1 MKHST
6 LTLLVLLSSVGFAQ
20 QALTETAFLSMVK
33 QNHPLIKISDLQ
45 PKYGDAYLIKAKGGF
60 DPKIAGTLNQKYFD
74 GKQYY
79 SVGDYGIKYPTWYG
93 LTVKSGVESNRGTYL
108 DPQAKTPSGGLFYGG
123 IGANLGQGML
133 IDQRRADLWSAKIN
147 VQSSDEERR
156 LQVNKLLYE
165 TGYAYWDW
173 FLAFHA
179 REILQDAY
187 DVALERF
194 IAVQQTAILGDR
206 AFIDTVEA
214 GLQVQQRLSLLRDA
228 EANYKEKCNAQ
239 STYLWSEKQEPLVL
253 SETTQPTSQNDWI
266 ASAEIP
272 FHADSL
278 LNQHPYLKITS
289 FKVDMLEIDRK
300 LKADRLKPVVQL
312 NYNILNEPVNY
323 NPFSDLDITDYKWGF
338 SIEMPLFLRKERGEL
353 KLASLKIEE
362 TQLNLVQLK
371 AQLNLKINNAR
382 IDLANSIAQL
392 EIYQRSVT
400 DSKALL
406 DAERNMFENG
416 ESSLFLINM
425 RELNYI
431 QSQLKYLEWQAKNKQ
446 IGYSLGF
453 ATATLF

>member
-1 MKHST
+1 MKNVT
-6 LTLLVLLSSVGFAQ
+6 IILFVLLACKGLAQ
-20 QALTETAFLSMVK
+20 QALTEDAFIAIVK
-33 QNHPLIKISDLQ
+33 QNHPMVKISNLQ
-45 PKYGDAYLIKAKGGF
+45 PNFGEAYLMKAKGGF
-60 DPKIAGTLNQKYFD
+60 DPKITGSLNQKYFD

-93 LTVKSGVESNRGTYL
+93 ITAKAGVENNRGTYL

-147 VQSSDEERR
+147 LQSSDEERR
-156 LQVNKLLYE
+156 LQINKLLYE

-173 FLAFHA
+173 FLAFHS
-179 REILQDAY
+179 RKILQDAY
-187 DVALERF
+187 NVALERF
-194 IAVQQTAILGDR
+194 IAVQQTANLGDR

-228 EANYKEKCNAQ
+228 EANYLEKCNVQ
-239 STYLWSEKQEPLVL
+239 STYLWSDQQEPMEL
-253 SETTQPTSQNDWI
+253 SETSQPTSQKEWV

-272 FHADSL
+272 LQADSL
-278 LNQHPYLKITS
+278 LNNHPYLKITS
-289 FKVDMLEIDRK
+289 FKLDMLEIDRK
-300 LKADRLKPVVQL
+300 LKTDRLKPLVQL

-323 NPFSDLDITDYKWGF
+323 NPFSDLDINDYKWGF
-338 SIEMPLFLRKERGEL
+338 AIEMPLFLRKERGDV

-362 TQLNLVQLK
+362 TQLNLAQLK

-382 IDLANSIAQL
+382 IDLANSLNQL
-392 EIYQRSVT
+392 DIYARSVT

-446 IGYSLGF
+446 FGYSLGF

>member
-1 MKHST
+1 MKHFT
-6 LTLLVLLSSVGFAQ
+6 LTLLVLISSVVFAQ

-33 QNHPLIKISDLQ
+33 QNHPLIKISNLQ

-60 DPKIAGTLNQKYFD
+60 DPKIAGSLNQKYFD

-93 LTVKSGVESNRGTYL
+93 LTLKTGVESNRGTYL

-147 VQSSDEERR
+147 LQSSEEERR

-239 STYLWSEKQEPLVL
+239 STYLWSEQQEPLVL
-253 SETTQPTSQNDWI
+253 SESTQPSSQKDWI

-272 FHADSL
+272 FKTDSL

-300 LKADRLKPVVQL
+300 LKADRLKPTVQL

-323 NPFSDLDITDYKWGF
+323 NPFSDLDINDYKWGF

-362 TQLNLVQLK
+362 TQLNLAQLK
-371 AQLNLKINNAR
+371 AQLNMKINNAR
-382 IDLANSIAQL
+382 IDLSNSIDQL

>member
-1 MKHST
+1 MKHFT
-6 LTLLVLLSSVGFAQ
+6 LTLLVLISSVVFAQ

-33 QNHPLIKISDLQ
+33 QNHPLIKISNLQ

-60 DPKIAGTLNQKYFD
+60 DPKIAGSLNQKYFD

-93 LTVKSGVESNRGTYL
+93 LTLKTGVESNRGTYL

-147 VQSSDEERR
+147 LQSSEEERR

-179 REILQDAY
+179 KEILQDAY

-228 EANYKEKCNAQ
+228 EANYKEKCNVQ
-239 STYLWSEKQEPLVL
+239 STYLWSEQQEPLVL
-253 SETTQPTSQNDWI
+253 SETTQPSSQKDWI

-272 FHADSL
+272 FKTDSL

-300 LKADRLKPVVQL
+300 LKADRLKPTVQL

-323 NPFSDLDITDYKWGF
+323 NPFSDLDINDYKWGF

-362 TQLNLVQLK
+362 TQLNLAQLK
-371 AQLNLKINNAR
+371 AQLNMKINNAR
-382 IDLANSIAQL
+382 IDLSNSIDQL

>member
-1 MKHST
+1 MKHFT
-6 LTLLVLLSSVGFAQ
+6 LTLLVLISSVVFAQ
-20 QALTETAFLSMVK
+20 QALTETAFLCMVK
-33 QNHPLIKISDLQ
+33 QNHPLIKISNLQ

-60 DPKIAGTLNQKYFD
+60 DPKIAGSLNQKYFD

-93 LTVKSGVESNRGTYL
+93 LTVKTGVESNRGTYL

-147 VQSSDEERR
+147 LQSSEEERR

-239 STYLWSEKQEPLVL
+239 STYLLSEQQEPLVL
-253 SETTQPTSQNDWI
+253 SESTQPSSQKDWI

-272 FHADSL
+272 FKTDSL

-300 LKADRLKPVVQL
+300 LKADRLKPTVQL

-323 NPFSDLDITDYKWGF
+323 NPFSDLDINDYKWGF

-362 TQLNLVQLK
+362 TQLNLAQLK
-371 AQLNLKINNAR
+371 AQLNMKINNAR
-382 IDLANSIAQL
+382 IDLSNSIDQL

>member
-1 MKHST
+1 MKHFT
-6 LTLLVLLSSVGFAQ
+6 LTLLVLISSVVFAQ

-33 QNHPLIKISDLQ
+33 QNHPLIKISNLQ

-60 DPKIAGTLNQKYFD
+60 DPKIAGSLNQKYFD

-93 LTVKSGVESNRGTYL
+93 LTLKTGVESNRGTYL

-147 VQSSDEERR
+147 LQSSEEERR

-228 EANYKEKCNAQ
+228 EANYKEKCNVQ
-239 STYLWSEKQEPLVL
+239 STYLWSEQQEPLVL
-253 SETTQPTSQNDWI
+253 SETTQPSSQKDWI

-272 FHADSL
+272 FKTDSL

-300 LKADRLKPVVQL
+300 LKADRLKPTVQL

-323 NPFSDLDITDYKWGF
+323 NPFSDLDINDYKWGF

-362 TQLNLVQLK
+362 TQLNLAQLK
-371 AQLNLKINNAR
+371 AQLNMKINNAR
-382 IDLANSIAQL
+382 IDLSNSIDQL

>member
-93 LTVKSGVESNRGTYL
+93 LTVKTGVESNRGTYL

-147 VQSSDEERR
+147 LQSSEEERR

-239 STYLWSEKQEPLVL
+239 STYLWSEQQEPLVL

-272 FHADSL
+272 FQTDSL

-338 SIEMPLFLRKERGEL
+338 SIEMPLFLRKERGEF
-353 KLASLKIEE
+353 KLANLKIEE

>member
-1 MKHST
+1 
-6 LTLLVLLSSVGFAQ
+6 
-20 QALTETAFLSMVK
+20 
-33 QNHPLIKISDLQ
+33 
-45 PKYGDAYLIKAKGGF
+45 
-60 DPKIAGTLNQKYFD
+60 
-74 GKQYY
+74 
-79 SVGDYGIKYPTWYG
+79 
-93 LTVKSGVESNRGTYL
+93 
-108 DPQAKTPSGGLFYGG
+108 LFYGG

-147 VQSSDEERR
+147 LQSSEEERR

-239 STYLWSEKQEPLVL
+239 STYLWSEQQEPLVL

-272 FHADSL
+272 FQTDSL

-323 NPFSDLDITDYKWGF
+323 NPFSDLDINDYKWGF

>member
-1 MKHST
+1 MKHFT
-6 LTLLVLLSSVGFAQ
+6 LTLLVLLSSVVFAQ

-60 DPKIAGTLNQKYFD
+60 DPKIAGSLNQKYFD

-93 LTVKSGVESNRGTYL
+93 LTVKTGVESNRGTYL

-147 VQSSDEERR
+147 LQSSEEERR

-239 STYLWSEKQEPLVL
+239 STYLWSEQQEPLVL

-272 FHADSL
+272 FQTDSL

-300 LKADRLKPVVQL
+300 LKADRLKPTVQL
-312 NYNILNEPVNY
+312 NPE
-323 NPFSDLDITDYKWGF
+323 
-338 SIEMPLFLRKERGEL
+338 
-353 KLASLKIEE
+353 
-362 TQLNLVQLK
+362 
-371 AQLNLKINNAR
+371 
-382 IDLANSIAQL
+382 
-392 EIYQRSVT
+392 
-400 DSKALL
+400 
-406 DAERNMFENG
+406 
-416 ESSLFLINM
+416 
-425 RELNYI
+425 
-431 QSQLKYLEWQAKNKQ
+431 
-446 IGYSLGF
+446 
-453 ATATLF
+453 